1 LTRALRIMAGQYRNQ
16 HFIDQITKRI
26 DEIRMQKGIVQE
38 DIADRTGFTLKQVW
52 RILNGQHNFAV
63 SVLESIANALEVHPS
78 ELLNF
83 DFESTKHPPT
93 RKERKGK

>member
-1 LTRALRIMAGQYRNQ
+1 MAIQYRNQ

-26 DEIRMQKGIVQE
+26 NEIRTEKGIVQE

-52 RILNGQHNFAV
+52 RLLNGQHNFAI
-63 SVLESIANALEVHPS
+63 SNIEAIANALQVHPK
-78 ELLNF
+78 ELF
-83 DFESTKHPPT
+83 DFDFKMVKHPPT

>member
-1 LTRALRIMAGQYRNQ
+1 MGAQYRNQ
-16 HFIDQITKRI
+16 EFIDQITKRI
-26 DEIRMQKGIVQE
+26 DEIRTQKGIVQE

-63 SVLESIANALEVHPS
+63 SVLEAIANALEVHPA

-83 DFESTKHPPT
+83 DFKSQKNLPT

>member
-1 LTRALRIMAGQYRNQ
+1 MGIQYRNQ
-16 HFIDQITKRI
+16 PFIDQITKRI
-26 DEIRMQKGIVQE
+26 DEIRLKKGIVQE

-63 SVLESIANALEVHPS
+63 STIEAIANALEVHPK

-83 DFESTKHPPT
+83 EFTQKKHLSL